1 MTKKI
6 LAAALTSV
14 MTLVLFAS
22 CGSNEKKLEL
32 KTAEPNFGDDFYVVG
47 FRKGENALCS
57 KIESAIKTLVENGKA
72 KDISEKW
79 FGKNIVV
86 FDKDAGD
93 EADQDGTY
101 KSWEDIKA
109 KGEIVVGLDDT
120 FAPMGFRNESNE
132 LVGFDV
138 DMANAVGE
146 ILGVKMSLTPIDWKA
161 KETALKEKRV
171 DCLWNGLSRTPERE
185 DEMTLSANY
194 LNNRLVIMGNDAD
207 KIKTLEDLK
216 NYKIGIQ
223 QASSALEVLQ
233 KNPVYETVKNNVT
246 EYKTYDE
253 VINDMKTGRIDVM
266 IVDEV
271 LGNYKAS
278 KLAEK

>member
-1 MTKKI
+1 
-6 LAAALTSV
+6 
-14 MTLVLFAS
+14 
-22 CGSNEKKLEL
+22 
-32 KTAEPNFGDDFYVVG
+32 
-47 FRKGENALCS
+47 
-57 KIESAIKTLVENGKA
+57 
-72 KDISEKW
+72 
-79 FGKNIVV
+79 
-86 FDKDAGD
+86 
-93 EADQDGTY
+93 
-101 KSWEDIKA
+101 
-109 KGEIVVGLDDT
+109 
-120 FAPMGFRNESNE
+120 
-132 LVGFDV
+132 
-138 DMANAVGE
+138 MANAVGE

-171 DCLWNGLSRTPERE
+171 ECLWNGLSRTTERE

-266 IVDEV
+266 IV
-271 LGNYKAS
+271 LS
-278 KLAEK
+278 LIHI